1 MGNSS
6 PYLTGC
12 IVCGQDLIYRT
23 TADDMT
29 CLLCG
34 VRGRTPAACPA
45 GHYVCDRCHAETA
58 RARIELHCMS
68 SGERDPVALATALME
83 LEGVPMHGPE
93 HHFLVAA
100 ALLTAHC
107 NVAQEYARIRAWLAE
122 ARRRAE
128 AVPGGFCGFQGACGA
143 GVGTGIYASIVS
155 GATPLAAEAWGK
167 ANRTTARS
175 LDIIGRVGGPRCCKR
190 TTWLAILAAARGA
203 SEAFG
208 VEILVRSPR
217 CEFHARN
224 AQCLHERCPFFA
236 REARRANVVDDR
248 TAAC

>member
-1 MGNSS
+1 M
-6 PYLTGC
+6 TGC
-12 IVCGQDLIYRT
+12 IVCGRDLVYRT
-23 TADDMT
+23 TAEEMACT
-29 CLLCG
+29 LCG
-34 VRGRTPAACPA
+34 ARRRTPAACTA
-45 GHYVCDRCHAETA
+45 GHYVCDRCHAQTA

-68 SGERDPVALATALME
+68 SGERDPVALATALMG

-107 NVAQEYARIRAWLAE
+107 NVAQEHSRLRAWLAE

-143 GVGTGIYASIVS
+143 GIGTGIYASVVS
-155 GATPLAAEAWGK
+155 GATPLAGEAWGQ

-190 TTWLAILAAARGA
+190 TTWLAILTAARA
-203 SEAFG
+203 AFHAFG
-208 VEILVRSPR
+208 VEIPARGPR
-217 CEFHARN
+217 CEFHPRN
-224 AQCLHERCPFFA
+224 EQCLRERCPFFP
-236 REARRANVVDDR
+236 REQERGHVVDR
-248 TAAC
+248 AAAS